1 MANIYSR
8 RHHEKLLKGYED
20 DLHSILGLKIE
31 YETFFYI
38 DIELY

>member
-20 DLHSILGLKIE
+20 DLSSIVGIKIE

>member
-8 RHHEKLLKGYED
+8 RHREKLLKGYED
-20 DLHSILGLKIE
+20 DLYSILGLKIE
-31 YETFFYI
+31 YETSFYI